1 MYNLEQFAEDFKYLC
16 GNMNVR
22 HDIKMKNMPRH
33 YSRKS
38 KASAYKYSLKWH
50 VIKPMMSRHGDFI
63 RAGMKLVPYS
73 NKKDYDMQLNDFM
86 RSTANII
93 SSNRLR
99 PLAIGFDTDYVA
111 ADARKSADIE
121 GFFYAVKD
129 IHNAKTGWEKMCI
142 RNSANT
148 GNYGNYNLNRRR
160 LASIPKNL
168 QVIKAWSTYSLY
180 EWRDDTETYKFAN
193 ENHPLNWEFVSDYKY
208 RAITNRR
215 MQWFHAGLV
224 KHYVYLSQDILGN
237 NVETHSYASL
247 QDALNDAK
255 AVYGGKNL
263 YPHNV
268 RNVKVRA
275 ILMKMSKI
283 NDVTS
288 LIAWEK
294 MLKNEM
300 PSRISTTFAKDV
312 AEYIADGMNMN
323 NLHAD
328 PRKTKIDIITM
339 SITEMIAAS
348 INNHR
353 IDAERLRIYG
363 SSNVDPAREMPTLEL
378 AEVLESLRIKTAG
391 KMVEAGKT
399 LSHCIGSYADDQH
412 HMFFRKNTVCAMVS
426 METLSII
433 QCFDIRNK
441 RTATSKKFESFLQK
455 ELKKVTPLKRS
466 RVSVTPF
473 GGGNDEYEYGI
484 NDPVF

>member
-1 MYNLEQFAEDFKYLC
+1 MYNLEQFAEDYKYLC
-16 GNMNVR
+16 ENMNHR
-22 HDIKMKNMPRH
+22 HETKMKNMPRF
-33 YSRKS
+33 YSNKS
-38 KASAYKYSLKWH
+38 KAGAYKMSLKWH

-63 RAGMKLVPYS
+63 RVGMKLVPYS
-73 NKKDYDMQLNDFM
+73 IKKNYDHQLENFI

-99 PLAIGFDTDYVA
+99 PLAIGFDTDYA
-111 ADARKSADIE
+111 GAESRKSADIE

-129 IHNAKTGWEKMCI
+129 INNAKTGWEKMCI

-148 GNYGNYNLNRRR
+148 GDYSNYNMNRRR
-160 LASIPKNL
+160 LANIPKNL
-168 QVIKAWSTYSLY
+168 QIVKAWSNYSLY
-180 EWRDDTETYKFAN
+180 EWHKNEAHEFASQ
-193 ENHPLNWEFVSDYKY
+193 NHPLNWEFVSNYKY

-224 KHYVYLSQDILGN
+224 RHYVYLSHDILRN
-237 NVETHSYASL
+237 NVETHTYASL
-247 QDALNDAK
+247 QDALSDAK

-263 YPHNV
+263 YPHNA
-268 RNVKVRA
+268 RNVITRA
-275 ILMKMSKI
+275 ILMKMSKV
-283 NDVTS
+283 NDITS

-312 AEYIADGMNMN
+312 AEYITDGMNMN
-323 NLHAD
+323 NLYAD

-363 SSNVDPAREMPTLEL
+363 SSNVDAAREMPTLEL
-378 AEVLESLRIKTAG
+378 PEVLENVRIKTAG
-391 KMVEAGKT
+391 EMIEAGKT
-399 LSHCIGSYADDQH
+399 LSHCIGSYADDQR

-441 RTATSKKFESFLQK
+441 RTAASKKFESFLQK

-466 RVSVTPF
+466 PVSVTPF
-473 GGGNDEYEYGI
+473 GGGNHEYEYGI